1 MMYEQ
6 EGNEIITGAADVL
19 WDNITF
25 AVTDDKMLV
34 DDGYTYVNAGLNG
47 VEGRWNDEMIS
58 EIVLKYGCKLQDR
71 EIVRNIFG
79 DNIEGAI
86 MSMIQAVTAV
96 ETYLYFM
103 NATEGDK

>member
-1 MMYEQ
+1 MIYER
-6 EGNEIITGAADVL
+6 EGDEIITGASDVL

-25 AVTDDKMLV
+25 VVIDDKMLS

-47 VEGRWNDEMIS
+47 VEGRWNEETIS
-58 EIVLKYGCKLQDR
+58 EIVLKYGCKLHDR
-71 EIVRNIFG
+71 KIAHKIFG

-86 MSMIQAVTAV
+86 MAMIQAVTAV

>member
-1 MMYEQ
+1 MYEQ
-6 EGNEIITGAADVL
+6 KGNEIITNALDAL
-19 WDNITF
+19 WDSITF
-25 AVTDDKMLV
+25 AVTDDRMLS

-47 VEGRWNDEMIS
+47 IEERWNDEAIS

-71 EIVRNIFG
+71 EIVHKIFG

>member
-1 MMYEQ
+1 MMYER
-6 EGNEIITGAADVL
+6 EGDEIITGATDVL
-19 WDNITF
+19 WDNIAF
-25 AVTDDKMLV
+25 VVTDDKMLV

-71 EIVRNIFG
+71 EIVHKIFG

-86 MSMIQAVTAV
+86 MAMIQAVTAV

-103 NATEGDK
+103 DKTEDSK

>member
-1 MMYEQ
+1 MMYER
-6 EGNEIITGAADVL
+6 EGDEIITGAVDAL
-19 WDNITF
+19 WDNIAF
-25 AVTDDKMLV
+25 VVIDNEMLS

-47 VEGRWNDEMIS
+47 IEERWNDEAIS

-71 EIVRNIFG
+71 EIVHKIFG

-86 MSMIQAVTAV
+86 MAMIQAVTAV

>member
-1 MMYEQ
+1 MMYER
-6 EGNEIITGAADVL
+6 EGNEIITGAADAL

-25 AVTDDKMLV
+25 AVTDDGMLS

-47 VEGRWNDEMIS
+47 VEGRWGDETIG
-58 EIVLKYGCKLQDR
+58 EIVIKYGCKLQDR
-71 EIVRNIFG
+71 EIVHKIFG

-86 MSMIQAVTAV
+86 MAMIQAVTAV

>member
-1 MMYEQ
+1 MFYERKN
-6 EGNEIITGAADVL
+6 NEIITGATDVL

-34 DDGYTYVNAGLNG
+34 DDGYTYANAGLNG
-47 VEGRWNDEMIS
+47 VDGRWDDETIG
-58 EIVLKYGCKLQDR
+58 EIVIKYGCKLQDR
-71 EIVRNIFG
+71 EIVHKIFG

-86 MSMIQAVTAV
+86 MAMIQAVTAV